1 MYVYSCCCGSS
12 KIVEKQYW
20 TYFVKT
26 YKNPVSWAR
35 VDTQNLNIL
44 KISENPFLIW
54 PTFHL
59 SISISVIW
67 STTGWG
73 GTFDLTFHAQPSA
86 TQRRVCDKYHG
97 NQFEDWGWAAFE
109 RKGVFLTPSLSDS
122 GQLQPFDR
130 LQPTFPKSCGLIF
143 LCAFQV
149 RFWKFS
155 LGRLQENIND
165 ILITCAWNIVVF
177 SKHWA

>member
-1 MYVYSCCCGSS
+1 MYVYSCCCGRS
-12 KIVEKQYW
+12 KIVEKQNW

-44 KISENPFLIW
+44 KISKNPFLIW

-59 SISISVIW
+59 SISISVSW

-73 GTFDLTFHAQPSA
+73 AFDLTFLAQPSA

-109 RKGVFLTPSLSDS
+109 RKGVFLTPSLSDT
-122 GQLQPFDR
+122 GQLQQFDR
-130 LQPTFPKSCGLIF
+130 LQPTLPISWRFISLF
-143 LCAFQV
+143 AFQV
-149 RFWKFS
+149 RLWRFS

-165 ILITCAWNIVVF
+165 ILITCACDIVVF
-177 SKHWA
+177 SKRWA